1 MRVNFSQSNL
11 NWGEG
16 NTWFPGHYAFRRR
29 FTSDVSRFV
38 QRQNRSMR
46 LSRRS
51 RSRRH
56 MSDSSLSASG
66 GSKPLNAFEN
76 AAASTSGVGEAA
88 SPLIET
94 LWRLHAQ
101 GRQVIRQPAYFIHF
115 GNLLC
120 VGAMGTTD
128 MLLLR
133 LFMVCANVCGIAY
146 NLLQPT
152 PLLTPVAWSTFFLGG
167 HGMQLYRLV
176 NEKQEVKLSSQ
187 ECELYEQA
195 FFSFGFTPRDFK
207 SLGKPMWKEFDEGE
221 VVHFQDADI
230 ETLYYLLDGEVD
242 ILRDGIV
249 KNKIR
254 PGKGGWLGEFWD
266 PEWDASKPH
275 FWRVTAR
282 AAKKCRVA
290 GYPKRDLHR
299 AISESKGCHMK
310 SSADKLEIND
320 LWGKLKTTVG
330 NNDFALYDG
339 VVAAVLHDGKVTK
352 AERALVSDYRSRL
365 NISDEQHRDILKRYG
380 WSSSQFSK
388 GTK

>member
-1 MRVNFSQSNL
+1 
-11 NWGEG
+11 
-16 NTWFPGHYAFRRR
+16 
-29 FTSDVSRFV
+29 
-38 QRQNRSMR
+38 
-46 LSRRS
+46 
-51 RSRRH
+51 

-88 SPLIET
+88 SPLIE
-94 LWRLHAQ
+94 
-101 GRQVIRQPAYFIHF
+101 
-115 GNLLC
+115 
-120 VGAMGTTD
+120 D

-254 PGKGGWLGEFWD
+254 PGK
-266 PEWDASKPH
+266 
-275 FWRVTAR
+275 
-282 AAKKCRVA
+282 
-290 GYPKRDLHR
+290 
-299 AISESKGCHMK
+299 
-310 SSADKLEIND
+310 
-320 LWGKLKTTVG
+320 
-330 NNDFALYDG
+330 
-339 VVAAVLHDGKVTK
+339 
-352 AERALVSDYRSRL
+352 
-365 NISDEQHRDILKRYG
+365 
-380 WSSSQFSK
+380 
-388 GTK
+388 